1 MRRVV
6 AWNWTMNAPAPC
18 LISMEIVYVALLM
31 VAMKTTFIK
40 FLFIKSMT
48 RFINPASAV
57 VLAIFLP
64 GCAGKPVIQTQVI
77 EKAIAVPC
85 VVKTP
90 PECKSAYAVDRVS
103 TKDDAVTINR
113 ALRAEIEERWAC
125 EIKLRAALKGCNKT
139 MEDATD
145 TETAGS

>member
-1 MRRVV
+1 MGRPR
-6 AWNWTMNAPAPC
+6 ALLT
-18 LISMEIVYVALLM
+18 SMEIVVCGVTYGRSENH
-31 VAMKTTFIK
+31 FYSNP
-40 FLFIKSMT
+40 LFIKSMT
-48 RFINPASAV
+48 RFINPTSAL

-125 EIKLRAALKGCNKT
+125 EIKLRAALKGCNRT

-145 TETAGS
+145 TEKAGS